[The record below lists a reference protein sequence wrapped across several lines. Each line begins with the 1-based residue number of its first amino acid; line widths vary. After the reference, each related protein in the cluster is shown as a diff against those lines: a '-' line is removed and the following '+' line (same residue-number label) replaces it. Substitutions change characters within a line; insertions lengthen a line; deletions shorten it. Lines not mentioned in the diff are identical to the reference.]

1 MISVRR
7 VHQEIGTLFRSAP
20 VSDLPTF
27 EIRELTLAQ
36 RRAFHDCYLLPP
48 SLHLHQTAVMSAP
61 AANADAAA
69 PFSKLQPFQCHI
81 CGSRFTRHEN
91 LKRHAA
97 VHSRSRAGAS
107 LPCDFCQTTFSR
119 RDLRFRHMKRKH
131 PDQLERQAAN
141 GREEDPA
148 VAGKSRDGSTLQE
161 SESFSAL
168 PSEIPF
174 GLQPQRSLKDVE
186 GEMNNWVG
194 RMDLPQTQ
202 PQLDHDETDH
212 LSLSHIINPSTS
224 IPTRSEEATH
234 NFKSG
239 LIQQPSTSELRHID
253 PFGQETV
260 GFEQSLLLEPSS
272 FDTTYHFDDQ
282 IHPDSQSVSTAESL
296 NGGSP
301 ASYIPDGLCSKDV
314 SYLRDDWFPSP
325 SQSAKGYHLYF
336 SHISHFVPFLHR
348 PTFDATE
355 TARHL
360 GLSMLSL
367 AYQHGEDPD
376 CGEEAG
382 SGASLSQRCFHRA
395 RVVAAFQEERV
406 GDLAHT
412 ITLVQ
417 AYWLLQVYVMMYR
430 CGADSVYGHKMH
442 SRMISLTRF
451 GGLTQPIPVDSSTT
465 EDLDDLW
472 REFIKAE
479 SHKRTLLAVHQID
492 ALWYQLFSIPRSLS
506 HLEIK
511 HDLPCRE
518 DCWTAFSSA
527 LWAHRQLAA
536 RHSNPLVPYSDVVR
550 VFLSPDP
557 DIGSLPEFDLYGA
570 INIAQFLLSSAREVS
585 GWSTMTGRLSLERFE
600 PLRSSLVALERLI
613 RPQAETAKS
622 THAASCEATW
632 KMAMLELL
640 VWSPSHTAGIVGGSV
655 DAFLT
660 QSTYLASSSQSM
672 LEESTKIAVQPHID
686 WFLRYL
692 NTTPTFDSEPP
703 WLILY
708 AYKAFLIAWQLLRE
722 GLPGAMQVVGVRDG
736 DVRGAITWARKAFQ
750 RTHRQQLSKLIAS
763 CLTMLD
769 G

>member
-1 MISVRR
+1 M
-7 VHQEIGTLFRSAP
+7 P
-20 VSDLPTF
+20 VS
-27 EIRELTLAQ
+27 
-36 RRAFHDCYLLPP
+36 
-48 SLHLHQTAVMSAP
+48 V
-61 AANADAAA
+61 ANAVAAA
-69 PFSKLQPFQCHI
+69 PSPRLQPFQCHI
-81 CGSRFTRHEN
+81 CGCRFTRHEN

-97 VHSRSRAGAS
+97 LHSRSGGEAS

-131 PDQLERQAAN
+131 PDQLECRAAN

-148 VAGKSRDGSTLQE
+148 VAGKLRNGSRLQE

-174 GLQPQRSLKDVE
+174 GPQPQHSLKDVE
-186 GEMNNWVG
+186 VEMDNWVG
-194 RMDLPQTQ
+194 LMDLPQMQ
-202 PQLDHDETDH
+202 PHLDQDDRDH
-212 LSLSHIINPSTS
+212 LSLPHIINPSTS
-224 IPTRSEEATH
+224 KPTRSKEATH
-234 NFKSG
+234 NFSSG
-239 LIQQPSTSELRHID
+239 LIQQPSTSESRHID
-253 PFGQETV
+253 PFAQETV
-260 GFEQSLLLEPSS
+260 GFEQSVLMEPSS
-272 FDTTYHFDDQ
+272 FDSTYHFDDQ
-282 IHPDSQSVSTAESL
+282 IHPDSQPVFAAASS
-296 NGGSP
+296 NGSSP
-301 ASYIPDGLCSKDV
+301 ASYIPDGLASKDV

-325 SQSAKGYHLYF
+325 SQSARGYHLYF
-336 SHISHFVPFLHR
+336 SHVSQFVPFLHR

-360 GLSMLSL
+360 GLSMLCL

-376 CGEEAG
+376 CGDEAG
-382 SGASLSQRCFHRA
+382 SGAKLSKRCFHRA
-395 RVVAAFQEERV
+395 RVVAASEEERV

-417 AYWLLQVYVMMYR
+417 AYWLLQVCVMMYL
-430 CGADSVYGHKMH
+430 CGADSAYGHKMH

-451 GGLTQPIPVDSSTT
+451 GGLTQPIPVESTTT

-479 SHKRTLLAVHQID
+479 SQKRTLLAVHQID

-518 DCWTAFSSA
+518 DCWTASSSA

-536 RHSNPLVPYSDVVR
+536 RQSTPLVPYSDAVR
-550 VFLSPDP
+550 IFLSPDP
-557 DIGSLPEFDLYGA
+557 DIDSLPEFDLYGA

-585 GWSTMTGRLSLERFE
+585 GWSTMTGRLSLERFV
-600 PLRSSLVALERLI
+600 PLQSSLVALERLI

-622 THAASCEATW
+622 THAVSCEATW
-632 KMAMLELL
+632 EMAMLELL
-640 VWSPSHTAGIVGGSV
+640 VWSPSHTSGIVGGSV
-655 DAFLT
+655 DTFLT
-660 QSTYLASSSQSM
+660 QSTYLASSFQSIH
-672 LEESTKIAVQPHID
+672 EVSTKNAVQPHID

-692 NTTPTFDSEPP
+692 DAAPTFDSEPP

-722 GLPGAMQVVGVRDG
+722 GLPGAMQVVSVRDG
-736 DVRGAITWARKAFQ
+736 DVHGAIAWARKAFQ
-750 RTHRQQLSKLIAS
+750 RKHRHQLTKFIGS
-763 CLTMLD
+763 CLDILD

>member
-1 MISVRR
+1 
-7 VHQEIGTLFRSAP
+7 
-20 VSDLPTF
+20 
-27 EIRELTLAQ
+27 
-36 RRAFHDCYLLPP
+36 
-48 SLHLHQTAVMSAP
+48 MSASV
-61 AANADAAA
+61 ANAEAAA
-69 PFSKLQPFQCHI
+69 PSSRLQPFQCHI
-81 CGSRFTRHEN
+81 CGCRFTRHEN

-97 VHSRSRAGAS
+97 IHSQGGGEAS

-131 PDQLERQAAN
+131 PDQLERRAAN

-148 VAGKSRDGSTLQE
+148 VAGKSRDSSRLQE
-161 SESFSAL
+161 NVSFSAL

-174 GLQPQRSLKDVE
+174 GLQPQHSLKGMEVE
-186 GEMNNWVG
+186 MDSWVG
-194 RMDLPQTQ
+194 RMDLPQRQ
-202 PQLDHDETDH
+202 PQLDHSAPDH
-212 LSLSHIINPSTS
+212 LNLSHIINPSAS
-224 IPTRSEEATH
+224 LLTRSEEATQ
-234 NFKSG
+234 NFTRG
-239 LIQQPSTSELRHID
+239 LVQQPSTSEPRHID
-253 PFGQETV
+253 PFAQETV
-260 GFEQSLLLEPSS
+260 VFGRSLSLEPSGFNS
-272 FDTTYHFDDQ
+272 TYHFDGQ
-282 IHPDSQSVSTAESL
+282 IHPDSQSVFTAASPS
-296 NGGSP
+296 GSSP
-301 ASYIPDGLCSKDV
+301 ASYIPLGLSSKDV
-314 SYLRDDWFPSP
+314 SYLQDDWFPSP
-325 SQSAKGYHLYF
+325 SQSVRGYHLYF
-336 SHISHFVPFLHR
+336 SHVSQFAPFLHR

-360 GLSMLSL
+360 GLSMLCL

-382 SGASLSQRCFHRA
+382 SGARLSQRCFHRA
-395 RVVAAFQEERV
+395 RVVAASEEERE

-412 ITLVQ
+412 ISLVQ
-417 AYWLLQVYVMMYR
+417 TYWMLQVYVMMYL
-430 CGADSVYGHKMH
+430 CGADSAYGHKMH

-451 GGLTQPIPVDSSTT
+451 GGLTQPIPVESTTT

-479 SHKRTLLAVHQID
+479 SQKRTLLAVHQLD

-536 RHSNPLVPYSDVVR
+536 RQSIPLVPYSDAVR
-550 VFLSPDP
+550 IFLSPGP
-557 DIGSLPEFDLYGA
+557 DIDSLPEFDLYGA

-600 PLRSSLVALERLI
+600 PLQSSLVALERLI
-613 RPQAETAKS
+613 RPQGETAKS

-632 KMAMLELL
+632 EMAMLELL
-640 VWSPSHTAGIVGGSV
+640 VWSPSHTSGIVGGSV
-655 DAFLT
+655 DTFLT
-660 QSTYLASSSQSM
+660 QSTYLASSYQSIH
-672 LEESTKIAVQPHID
+672 EASTKNAVQPHID

-692 NTTPTFDSEPP
+692 DTAPTFDAEPP

-722 GLPGAMQVVGVRDG
+722 GRPGAMQVVRVRDG
-736 DVRGAITWARKAFQ
+736 DVHGAIAWARKAFQ
-750 RTHRQQLSKLIAS
+750 RNHRQQLSELIGS
-763 CLTMLD
+763 CLNML
-769 G
+769 GG